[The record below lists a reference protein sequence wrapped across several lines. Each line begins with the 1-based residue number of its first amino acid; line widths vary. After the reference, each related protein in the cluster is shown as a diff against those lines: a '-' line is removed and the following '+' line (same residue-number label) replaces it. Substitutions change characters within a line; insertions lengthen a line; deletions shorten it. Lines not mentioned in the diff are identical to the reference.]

1 MTTETTTT
9 ETTTT
14 EASETAASETAATTE
29 NPFTLMAAR
38 LGLDET
44 RAAGLM
50 GVPVYTWRKWASG
63 QRQASASAYR
73 VLELL
78 AMMEALAPDLLAA
91 LVPVATVKPA
101 RSRKKS
107 PGKSDAHVEKVQ

>member
-1 MTTETTTT
+1 MNTEA
-9 ETTTT
+9 TT
-14 EASETAASETAATTE
+14 EATAASETATTTE
-29 NPFTLMAAR
+29 NPFVRLAAR

-91 LVPVATVKPA
+91 LVPVPTVKPA
-101 RSRKKS
+101 RAGRKPKI
-107 PGKSDAHVEKVQ
+107 EKGPL

>member
-1 MTTETTTT
+1 MTTEA
-9 ETTTT
+9 TTT
-14 EASETAASETAATTE
+14 EATAASETAATTTTTE
-29 NPFTLMAAR
+29 NPFARMAAR

-91 LVPVATVKPA
+91 LVPVPTVKPA
-101 RSRKKS
+101 RAGRKPKM
-107 PGKSDAHVEKVQ
+107 EKGPL

>member
-1 MTTETTTT
+1 MN
-9 ETTTT
+9 T
-14 EASETAASETAATTE
+14 EATTTE
-29 NPFTLMAAR
+29 NPFARLAAR

-73 VLELL
+73 VLDLL

-91 LVPVATVKPA
+91 LVPVPAVKPKA
-101 RSRKKS
+101 PRAGRKPKM
-107 PGKSDAHVEKVQ
+107 EKGPL

>member
-9 ETTTT
+9 E
-14 EASETAASETAATTE
+14 
-29 NPFTLMAAR
+29 NPFARLAAR

-73 VLELL
+73 VLDLL

>member
-1 MTTETTTT
+1 MTTEA
-9 ETTTT
+9 TTT
-14 EASETAASETAATTE
+14 EATAASETAATTE

-50 GVPVYTWRKWASG
+50 GVPVYTWRKWANG

-91 LVPVATVKPA
+91 LVPVPTVKPKA
-101 RSRKKS
+101 PRAGRKPKM
-107 PGKSDAHVEKVQ
+107 EKGPL

>member
-1 MTTETTTT
+1 MTTEA
-9 ETTTT
+9 TTT
-14 EASETAASETAATTE
+14 EATTTEATTTEATTTE
-29 NPFTLMAAR
+29 NPFARLAAR

-50 GVPVYTWRKWASG
+50 GVPVYTWRKWATG

-91 LVPVATVKPA
+91 LVPVPTVKPKA
-101 RSRKKS
+101 PRAGRKPKM
-107 PGKSDAHVEKVQ
+107 EKGPL